1 MVKRMTR
8 FSTVATAVAVTVVL
22 SGCQATNTQ
31 KGAGIGAGIGAV
43 LGKATGD
50 HDDKRIF
57 IGAAIGALAGAA
69 VGDYMDKQEQAFRDE
84 LAGSGVEVVREGDNI
99 RLVMPSNITFATDQS
114 YISSGFHRTLDA
126 IASVMNKYEKTYL
139 SVQGHTDSTG
149 ASDYNQRLSEQRAQ
163 SVKNYLVNKQI
174 LAARVSTQ
182 GFGESRPVADNSTA
196 NGRALNRRV
205 EIQIVPNVKN

>member
-1 MVKRMTR
+1 MAKLAKSFTPVIAAA
-8 FSTVATAVAVTVVL
+8 SVALLLT
-22 SGCQATNTQ
+22 GCQATNTQ

-114 YISSGFHRTLDA
+114 YISSGFHNTLDA

-139 SVQGHTDSTG
+139 SVEGHTDSTG
-149 ASDYNQRLSEQRAQ
+149 KDSYNQSLSEQRAL
-163 SVKNYLVNKQI
+163 SVKNYLVNSNI
-174 LAARVSTQ
+174 LAARISTR
-182 GFGESRPVADNSTA
+182 GYGESRPIADNGTA

-205 EIQIVPNVKN
+205 EIQIVPNVQN

>member
-1 MVKRMTR
+1 MAKLAKPFTPV
-8 FSTVATAVAVTVVL
+8 VALTSVALLLT
-22 SGCQATNTQ
+22 GCQATNTQ

-114 YISSGFHRTLDA
+114 YISSGFHNTLDA

-139 SVQGHTDSTG
+139 SVEGHTDSTG
-149 ASDYNQRLSEQRAQ
+149 KSAYNQSLSEQRAL
-163 SVKNYLVNKQI
+163 SVKNYLVNSNI

-182 GFGESRPVADNSTA
+182 GYGENRPIADNGTA

-205 EIQIVPNVKN
+205 EIQIVPNVQN

>member
-1 MVKRMTR
+1 MT
-8 FSTVATAVAVTVVL
+8 FSKSALTVGVLVVL
-22 SGCQATNTQ
+22 LTGCETTNTG
-31 KGAGIGAGIGAV
+31 KGAAIGAATGAV

-114 YISSGFHRTLDA
+114 YISSGFHSTLDA
-126 IASVMNKYEKTYL
+126 IADVMNKYEKTYL
-139 SVQGHTDSTG
+139 SVEGHTDSTG
-149 ASDYNQRLSEQRAQ
+149 RDSYNMTLSMQRAQ
-163 SVKNYLVNKQI
+163 SVKDYLVNQQI
-174 LAARVSTQ
+174 ISARISTQ
-182 GFGESRPVADNSTA
+182 GYGETRPVASNESA

-205 EIQIVPNVKN
+205 EVQIMPNTQG